1 MLQSLIQVLMQMVAQ
16 LQAQLAQKVTP
27 TTTTTIS
34 NAGAC
39 SWCGGYCVFKTP
51 NMLCADIAPPEG
63 YRCAEGLNGQCEKVP
78 FATNTTTTTFT
89 CIDLKANSSNNSYF
103 DSCKTKGFDKVCF
116 NKYTGIYQG
125 CGSSS
130 YNSCTVNNTNANQ
143 NIWCDVT
150 STSADTTKKQCGA
163 YYAEGTLNL
172 GGIYLNLPA
181 GYDQVTKEQCGIL
194 GQYYKESIKN
204 EICSNIKY
212 TDSQNVYIKWG
223 DYGSN
228 NLEIIDQFSAACQ
241 LAQPDKPDLTI
252 TNLTATK
259 TTLNVG
265 ETTIISAKESNIG
278 NATAGHHLTGI
289 FEDNKETPLNSTE
302 INTMAAGYGSY
313 ITANYTCYTAGTH
326 TIQAIADYI
335 HQASTGEVLESN
347 ENNNS
352 QTITINCLAPTSALP
367 DLTITDI
374 TSDKGDLYIGQ
385 TQTISVTEKNIGN
398 APAGAHSSAIF
409 GDDST
414 SPVTGGLV
422 QPQILLNGYGFVFS
436 GNYTCTT
443 AGYHTITAKVDY
455 LNQVQESNESNN
467 NSVITIHC
475 LAPVSNLSVTCVS
488 SKISN
493 IFNVGESFAFFALPT
508 GGSGSY
514 STIVWSGDVTGTG
527 LSRIVSFSSPGTKTA
542 IVKVT
547 DSNGA
552 TATASCSVQIVNQS
566 SLLDTLQNQLVQ
578 MSDLLKKLTAAL
590 IEMPR

>member
-1 MLQSLIQVLMQMVAQ
+1 MKNKASKIILTVVFTGILVFGASFARAQTSNEEMIKMLQSLIQVLMQMVAQ

-34 NAGAC
+34 SAGAC
-39 SWCGGYCVFKTP
+39 SWCGGYCVHKTP

-63 YRCAEGLNGQCEKVP
+63 YRCVEGSNGQCEKVP
-78 FATNTTTTTFT
+78 FATSTTATTFT
-89 CIDLKANSSNNSYF
+89 CIDLKANSSNNAYF

-130 YNSCTVNNTNANQ
+130 YNSCTINNTNANQ
-143 NIWCDVT
+143 NIWCDVA

-163 YYAEGTLNL
+163 YYAGGTFNL
-172 GGIYLNLPA
+172 GGIYLNLPV
-181 GYDQVTKEQCGIL
+181 GYDGVTKEQCGIL

-241 LAQPDKPDLTI
+241 LAQPNRPDLTI

-265 ETTIISAKESNIG
+265 ETITISAKESNIG

-289 FEDNKETPLNSTE
+289 FEDNKETSLNSTE

-335 HQASTGEVLESN
+335 HQVSTGEVLESN

-352 QTITINCLAPTSALP
+352 QIITINCLAPT
-367 DLTITDI
+367 
-374 TSDKGDLYIGQ
+374 
-385 TQTISVTEKNIGN
+385 
-398 APAGAHSSAIF
+398 
-409 GDDST
+409 
-414 SPVTGGLV
+414 
-422 QPQILLNGYGFVFS
+422 
-436 GNYTCTT
+436 
-443 AGYHTITAKVDY
+443 
-455 LNQVQESNESNN
+455 
-467 NSVITIHC
+467 
-475 LAPVSNLSVTCVS
+475 SNLSVTCVS

-514 STIVWSGDVTGTG
+514 PTAVWSGDVTGTG
-527 LSRIVSFSSPGTKTA
+527 LSRIVSFSSAGSKTA
-542 IVKVT
+542 TVKVT

-552 TATASCSVQIVNQS
+552 TATASCSVQIINQS
-566 SLLDTLQNQLVQ
+566 SFLDILKNQLVQ
-578 MSDLLKKLTAAL
+578 MSDLLKKLTASL